1 MADRQREI
9 GACAIDV
16 IDVLDDP
23 GAALRDGIYATPTIM
38 RLTPG
43 PARRI
48 FGRIVVDEEC
58 VNNRTPAELV
68 PRTSRTAP
76 KRRAAS

>member
-1 MADRQREI
+1 MYE
-9 GACAIDV
+9 V
-16 IDVLDDP
+16 P
-23 GAALRDGIYATPTIM
+23 GRTDI
-38 RLTPG
+38 
-43 PARRI
+43 
-48 FGRIVVDEEC
+48 GRIVIDADC